1 MFSNIILV
9 LATTCTALMA
19 GLFFSFS
26 CSVVSGLGTLPDE
39 EYIAAMQSI
48 NKAILN
54 PAFFIVFFGVL
65 LLLPLSTWLSY
76 SQPTSKTF
84 WLLLAGTILYL
95 IAVFGTT
102 VVGNIPLNNSLDKFK
117 LLNATKEAISSQR
130 AMFENRWNNLNNIRT
145 IASIFTLIFLIIA
158 CINSTKK

>member
-19 GLFFSFS
+19 GLFFSYS
-26 CSVVSGLGTLPDE
+26 CSVVLGLGALPDE

-48 NKAILN
+48 NKAIQN

-65 LLLPLSTWLSY
+65 LLLPLSTWLNY

-84 WLLLAGTILYL
+84 WFLLAGTILYL
-95 IAVFGTT
+95 VAVFGTT

-145 IASIFTLIFLIIA
+145 IASIVTLIFVIIA